1 MKYLVFLEQRGGQLK
16 ASSKEALGVAC
27 HLAGGQVEQVAGV
40 LIGKDVEGLASEFT
54 NCGAHQIYTVNHE
67 SLDLYNVET
76 YTEALGQVVR
86 EFSPQVI
93 LGMASPMGRDLF
105 PRLAARLDAGL
116 LTDLVDVTGA
126 DGDFTGGTKPMF
138 AGKVLAQVAFTES
151 AEIKMATLRPNVF
164 SYKTDSGEA
173 KAQSV
178 SCQELVPK
186 GLKTLEIKESGQSNQ
201 EDLTEA
207 GRIISGGRSLG
218 SAEKFSV
225 LDECAQVLGATVGA
239 SRAAVDS
246 GYAPHSMQVGQTGKT
261 VNPNLYIACGISGS
275 IQHMAG
281 MRTSKIIVAINTD
294 PEAPIFTVAD
304 YGIVGDL
311 FEVVP
316 ILTEKLKEIL

>member
-16 ASSKEALGVAC
+16 ASAKEALGVAC
-27 HLAGGQVEQVAGV
+27 HLAGGDANQVAGV
-40 LIGKDVEGLASEFT
+40 LLGKDVQGLASQVEK
-54 NCGAHQIYTVNHE
+54 CGAHRVYTLE
-67 SLDLYNVET
+67 DKSLDLYNVET
-76 YTEALGQVVR
+76 YTGALTQVV
-86 EFSPQVI
+86 EDFSPQVI

-116 LTDLVDVTGA
+116 LTDLVEVSGE
-126 DGDFTGGTKPMF
+126 GGNFTGGVKPMF
-138 AGKVLAQVAFTES
+138 AGKVLAQVAFTEE
-151 AEIKMATLRPNVF
+151 ATIKMATLRPNVF
-164 SYKTDSGEA
+164 SYPTEKGEA
-173 KAQSV
+173 QVTPFTPTGLAITK
-178 SCQELVPK
+178 
-186 GLKTLEIKESGQSNQ
+186 LKTLEIVETGETAQ

-207 GRIISGGRSLG
+207 SRIISGGRSLG

-225 LDECAQVLGATVGA
+225 LEECAKVLGATVGA

-294 PEAPIFTVAD
+294 SEAPIFTVAD

-316 ILTEKLKEIL
+316 LLTEKLKEVL